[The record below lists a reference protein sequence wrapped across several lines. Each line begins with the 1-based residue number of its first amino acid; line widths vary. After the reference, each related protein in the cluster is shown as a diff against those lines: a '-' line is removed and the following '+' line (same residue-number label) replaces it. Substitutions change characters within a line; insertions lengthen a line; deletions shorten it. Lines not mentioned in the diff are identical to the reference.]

1 MSFIPRSRIKIG
13 SLTRC
18 PVSLVLKKNVIKSK
32 MELEPKTELPRQLS
46 SVLTASTCGLLNV
59 EIFEKS

>member
-1 MSFIPRSRIKIG
+1 M
-13 SLTRC
+13 
-18 PVSLVLKKNVIKSK
+18 SLVLNKNVIKSK
-32 MELEPKTELPRQLS
+32 MELEPNTELPRQFS